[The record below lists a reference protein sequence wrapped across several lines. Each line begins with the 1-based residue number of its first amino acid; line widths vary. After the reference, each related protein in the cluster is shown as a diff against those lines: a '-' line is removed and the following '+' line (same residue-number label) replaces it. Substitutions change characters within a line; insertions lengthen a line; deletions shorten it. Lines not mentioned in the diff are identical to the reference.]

1 METTRPQSRKS
12 LWVSGGWYLLA
23 ALPVGLGILTGV
35 LSILAAMMLFADA
48 PEWMLRLMA
57 GIALVFS
64 GYGMGRFA
72 GFRRR
77 RKGWRCGLF
86 CGLFLWAVLTLASL
100 VWLHTAGQSGAAVVS
115 LRRRCLGWDFRRQC
129 TPSET
134 AQIAGG
140 FFCKM

>member
-57 GIALVFS
+57 GIALCFPVRHGS
-64 GYGMGRFA
+64 LCRIPPPPERLALRTVLRTLPVGSADA
-72 GFRRR
+72 GEP
-77 RKGWRCGLF
+77 GLAAY
-86 CGLFLWAVLTLASL
+86 CR
-100 VWLHTAGQSGAAVVS
+100 QSGAAVVS

>member
-48 PEWMLRLMA
+48 PGVDAASYGRDSAGVFRVRHGSLCRIPPPPERLALRTVLRTLPVGSADA
-57 GIALVFS
+57 GEP
-64 GYGMGRFA
+64 
-72 GFRRR
+72 
-77 RKGWRCGLF
+77 GLAAY
-86 CGLFLWAVLTLASL
+86 CR
-100 VWLHTAGQSGAAVVS
+100 QSGAAVVS

-129 TPSET
+129 THRKPPR
-134 AQIAGG
+134 
-140 FFCKM
+140 

>member
-86 CGLFLWAVLTLASL
+86 CGLFLWAVLTAGEPGLA
-100 VWLHTAGQSGAAVVS
+100 AYCRQSGAAVVS

-134 AQIAGG
+134 A
-140 FFCKM
+140 

>member
-57 GIALVFS
+57 PERLALRTVLRTLPVGS
-64 GYGMGRFA
+64 ADA
-72 GFRRR
+72 GEP
-77 RKGWRCGLF
+77 GLAAY
-86 CGLFLWAVLTLASL
+86 CR
-100 VWLHTAGQSGAAVVS
+100 QSGAAVVS